1 VTQPSGLYLQR
12 LRAMLASRGSV
23 RDSVDEAA
31 LSWVIKLGE
40 REEAAER
47 ARRSE
52 DDTPAIGRHAQP
64 AWRRER

>member
-1 VTQPSGLYLQR
+1 VTQPSALYLSR
-12 LRAMLASRGSV
+12 LRAMRDSRGAV
-23 RDSVDEAA
+23 TDAVDVAA
-31 LSWVIKLGE
+31 LSWAIRLGE

-52 DDTPAIGRHAQP
+52 DDTPAIGRDAQP